1 MKLVSDIILVTYHTQ
16 EKNLKK
22 MRSIQT
28 SVTLL
33 LALGPVLLLVYQNLN
48 IPIVSYTW
56 TLIKCVAEE

>member
-33 LALGPVLLLVYQNLN
+33 LALGPVLLLVYQSLN

>member
-33 LALGPVLLLVYQNLN
+33 LALGPVLLLVYQNHN

-56 TLIKCVAEE
+56 TLFKCVAEE